1 MLLTWGPLANT
12 QLVINMPRLVVLT
25 EGYTGRAYDLKVEKT
40 TIGRVEDNAFQIPDA
55 SVSSHHCEVILQGE
69 EVLIRD
75 LNSTNGTFI
84 NNEPVTEAVLKS
96 SGMLRLGNIELRLET
111 APAAAPAKKVLD
123 RTQVMN
129 QGVKASEIESETKTI
144 KFDKNSPFQKKS
156 NKSAKVF
163 VAIGIILFI
172 AVVAALVVAFK
183 QLRGL

>member
-1 MLLTWGPLANT
+1 
-12 QLVINMPRLVVLT
+12 MPRLVVLS
-25 EGYTGRAYDLKVEKT
+25 EGFTGRAYDLKVEKT
-40 TIGRVEDNAFQIPDA
+40 TVGRVEDNAFQIPDA

-84 NNEPVTEAVLKS
+84 NDQPVTEAVLKPS
-96 SGMLRLGNIELRLET
+96 EKLRLGNIELRLET
-111 APAAAPAKKVLD
+111 APASAPAPAKKVLD

-129 QGVKASEIESETKTI
+129 QGVKASELESETKTI

-163 VAIGIILFI
+163 VIIGILLFI
-172 AVVAALVVAFK
+172 IVIAALVVAFK
-183 QLRGL
+183 QLKGV

>member
-1 MLLTWGPLANT
+1 
-12 QLVINMPRLVVLT
+12 MPRLVVLS
-25 EGYTGRAYDLKVEKT
+25 EGFTGRAYDLKVEKT
-40 TIGRVEDNAFQIPDA
+40 TVGRVEDNAFQIPDA

-84 NNEPVTEAVLKS
+84 NNEPVTEAVLKPS
-96 SGMLRLGNIELRLET
+96 AMLRLGNIELRLEAAA
-111 APAAAPAKKVLD
+111 APAPAKKVLD

-129 QGVKASEIESETKTI
+129 QGVKASELESETKTI

-163 VAIGIILFI
+163 VVVGILLFL
-172 AVVAALVVAFK
+172 VVIAALVVAFK
-183 QLRGL
+183 QLKGGL

>member
-1 MLLTWGPLANT
+1 
-12 QLVINMPRLVVLT
+12 MPRLVVLT

-69 EVLIRD
+69 DVLIRD

-84 NNEPVTEAVLKS
+84 NNEPVTGEAVLKS

-129 QGVKASEIESETKTI
+129 QGVKASELESETKTI

-163 VAIGIILFI
+163 VGIGIILFI
-172 AVVAALVVAFK
+172 AVIAALAYAFK
-183 QLRGL
+183 IMRGLGNG

>member
-1 MLLTWGPLANT
+1 
-12 QLVINMPRLVVLT
+12 MPRLVVLT

-40 TIGRVEDNAFQIPDA
+40 TVGRVEDNAFQIPDA

-69 EVLIRD
+69 DVLIRD

-96 SGMLRLGNIELRLET
+96 SGMLRLGNIELRLES
-111 APAAAPAKKVLD
+111 APATAPAKKVLD

-129 QGVKASEIESETKTI
+129 QGVKASELESETKTI

-163 VAIGIILFI
+163 VAIGIFLFI
-172 AVVAALVVAFK
+172 AVIAALAYAFK
-183 QLRGL
+183 IMRGLGN

>member
-1 MLLTWGPLANT
+1 
-12 QLVINMPRLVVLT
+12 MPRLVVLS

-40 TIGRVEDNAFQIPDA
+40 TVGRVEDNAFQIPDA

-84 NNEPVTEAVLKS
+84 NNEPVTEAVLKPS
-96 SGMLRLGNIELRLET
+96 EMLRLGNIELRLET
-111 APAAAPAKKVLD
+111 APAPAPAKKVLD

-129 QGVKASEIESETKTI
+129 QGVKASELESETKTI

-163 VAIGIILFI
+163 VIVGILLFLV
-172 AVVAALVVAFK
+172 VVAALVVAFK
-183 QLRGL
+183 QLKGGL

>member
-1 MLLTWGPLANT
+1 MSWP
-12 QLVINMPRLVVLT
+12 QLGNSQLRINMPRLVVLS

-40 TIGRVEDNAFQIPDA
+40 TVGRVEDNAFQIPDA

-84 NNEPVTEAVLKS
+84 NNEPVTEAVLKPS
-96 SGMLRLGNIELRLET
+96 AMLRLGNIELRLEAAA
-111 APAAAPAKKVLD
+111 APAPAKKVLD

-129 QGVKASEIESETKTI
+129 QGVKASELESETKTI

-163 VAIGIILFI
+163 VVVGILLFL
-172 AVVAALVVAFK
+172 VVIAALVVAFK
-183 QLRGL
+183 QLKGGL